1 MFIPQFILL
10 AMKTVLVLFL
20 ALVSLQTN
28 AQLKLTKIWE
38 TGDLPTPESVLP
50 IGKLLYVSLID
61 GDALAVDGKGGVAVL
76 DENGTI
82 INKNWVTGLNAPKG
96 MGVFKGKLYVA
107 DINEVVKIDI
117 KSGKILKKIPIEG
130 TVFLNDITVNAKGD
144 VFVSDSRLGT
154 IYSIVDDKP
163 MLYLSDVKAVNGLK
177 FIDSELY
184 ILSGPTLV
192 KLDKNKKRTVI
203 ASGLASGGDG
213 LEPYKNGFIA
223 TCWVG
228 LIYHIKADGTFD
240 LLLDSRADKI
250 NTADIGFDAKKSVL
264 FVPTFFKNFVVAYR
278 VE

>member
-1 MFIPQFILL
+1 
-10 AMKTVLVLFL
+10 MKNIFVLFL
-20 ALVSLQTN
+20 ALASLQAS

-61 GDALAVDGKGGVAVL
+61 GNGSKADGKGGVAIL
-76 DENGTI
+76 DESGKI

-96 MGVFKGKLYVA
+96 MGVFKGKLYVS
-107 DINEVVKIDI
+107 DINEVVKIDV
-117 KSGKILKKIPIEG
+117 KSGKVETKIPIEG
-130 TVFLNDITVNAKGD
+130 TVFLNDIAIDGKGA

-154 IYSIVDDKP
+154 VYSIVDDKP
-163 MLYLSDVKAVNGLK
+163 TLYLSDVKSVNGLK
-177 FIDSELY
+177 FINNELH

-192 KLDKNKKRTVI
+192 KSDKDKKQTLI

-213 LEPYKNGFIA
+213 LEPYKNGGFIA
-223 TCWVG
+223 TCWAG

-250 NTADIGFDAKKSVL
+250 NTADIGFDAKKNIL
-264 FVPTFFKNFVVAYR
+264 YVPTFMKNSVVAYR